1 MFGILSLARNILPKA
16 TRGMEDTLKRRDFSS
31 ALWALDKDADF
42 EHKGIQGIASFN
54 GKELELT
61 IPMGCLLDRT
71 PINEMVACG
80 MDPIEVPVAFGFC
93 QTGERITLMDLSTL
107 GPSFSVSGIKHEDL
121 RATSALVCGTSFISP
136 NPNIQSLTLQIS
148 GLWNWVGRYF
158 GEVKHTFKDDKWAET
173 LGVWRS
179 DILEP
184 LPLFA
189 SDKVS
194 ISLQPVMTQKD
205 DRFPLQEFSMKS
217 DLHLQ
222 IKFID
227 HALPLDDAMNQWVY
241 PTWRMLTFCMG
252 FMCSIDEVEIKT
264 EDNQSALYY
273 LPLIEGEEN
282 PSKAQLNHMPLSY
295 SFISQSR
302 MNFLES
308 WLHLDGD
315 AKRAATILT
324 GVHGSNRIRFLD
336 PMFTTVSGAFEAI
349 SRVGERTQDIASDRF
364 QRIKARIEQCFE
376 DNTDAQWVLQ
386 KVNNIPPASDY
397 ASSLVEKL
405 GAFADYVIPDKSRF
419 LKDLRKNRNAY
430 VHQTSA
436 LNKASTFS
444 NAELYSLTMA
454 VKVLC
459 YGAVMLQLGM
469 TPEAIL
475 NQFKTSHF
483 CQTEIHYAR
492 KMYLPRL
499 EDSAE

>member
-107 GPSFSVSGIKHEDL
+107 GPSFSVSGTKREDL

-158 GEVKHTFKDDKWAET
+158 GEVEHMFKDDK
-173 LGVWRS
+173 
-179 DILEP
+179 
-184 LPLFA
+184 
-189 SDKVS
+189 
-194 ISLQPVMTQKD
+194 
-205 DRFPLQEFSMKS
+205 
-217 DLHLQ
+217 
-222 IKFID
+222 
-227 HALPLDDAMNQWVY
+227 
-241 PTWRMLTFCMG
+241 C
-252 FMCSIDEVEIKT
+252 
-264 EDNQSALYY
+264 
-273 LPLIEGEEN
+273 
-282 PSKAQLNHMPLSY
+282 
-295 SFISQSR
+295 
-302 MNFLES
+302 
-308 WLHLDGD
+308 LDGD

-336 PMFTTVSGAFEAI
+336 PMFTTVSGSFEAI

-376 DNTDAQWVLQ
+376 DNADAQWVLQ